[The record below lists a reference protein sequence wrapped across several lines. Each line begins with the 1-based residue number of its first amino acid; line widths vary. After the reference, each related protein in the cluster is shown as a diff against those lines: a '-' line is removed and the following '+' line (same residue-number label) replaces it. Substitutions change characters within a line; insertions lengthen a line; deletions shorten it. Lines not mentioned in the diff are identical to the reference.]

1 MSVSASWNYNTIDL
15 PGGEPFAVNLARAG
29 FAYSFT
35 PKIRVQ
41 TLLQYNDADEVLA
54 ANVRFSW
61 LRSASAGLY
70 LVYNEVADRSNAP
83 GRSGR
88 EVVLKY
94 SHIFDVL

>member
-1 MSVSASWNYNTIDL
+1 MRSSL
-15 PGGEPFAVNLARAG
+15 P
-29 FAYSFT
+29 T
-35 PKIRVQ
+35 
-41 TLLQYNDADEVLA
+41 
-54 ANVRFSW
+54 VRFSW

-70 LVYNEVADRSNAP
+70 LVYNEVDDRSNAP